1 MRPTAVLSERMMEG
15 KTEYSGISGGVP
27 PGFMPA
33 QAALA
38 RFHEERVVASEA
50 RDRVAE
56 RAHVTMVV
64 TDALAA
70 GTLVVFVRTQQG
82 DIMPVPIDAWRP
94 HLTEPSRPHTNVD
107 RLHKS
112 GLRYEDPLVLAHETF
127 TATGIALVD
136 LNNWAGFSKYADRWP
151 PYGIPAPVRLL
162 LKFCEHKEAMSEG
175 LPLQKADAIEW
186 FRQNWPWELQDRWP
200 AEDRAGKSYNN
211 KDNCPAFVS
220 ELAHVVLDEKER
232 AGGAI
237 PAELRK
243 AVGDR
248 RKRMAQRRVSD
259 ADFEAGLAIIDD

>member
-1 MRPTAVLSERMMEG
+1 MVG
-15 KTEYSGISGGVP
+15 KAEYPGKLGTVP
-27 PGFMPA
+27 PGFVLA
-33 QAALA
+33 QSALV
-38 RFHEERVVASEA
+38 RFHEERITASEI
-50 RDRVAE
+50 RERSAE

-70 GTLVVFVRTQQG
+70 GTLVVFVRTQRG
-82 DIMPVPIDAWRP
+82 DIVPVPADAWRP
-94 HLTEPSRPHTNVD
+94 HLSEPSRQHANVD

-112 GLRYEDPLVLAHETF
+112 GLRHEDPLVLAHEKF

-151 PYGIPAPVRLL
+151 PYEIPASVRLL
-162 LKFCEHKEAMSEG
+162 LKFCEHKEAISAG
-175 LPLQKADAIEW
+175 LPLQKSDAIEW

-200 AEDRAGKSYNN
+200 AEDRAGKIYNN
-211 KDNCPAFVS
+211 KDNCPSFVS
-220 ELAHVVLDEKER
+220 EFARVVLDEKER

-237 PAELRK
+237 PTELHK

-248 RKRMAQRRVSD
+248 RKRMAQRHVSD